1 MLSRVASSVYW
12 MTRYIE
18 RAENIARFISVN
30 LNLTLDF
37 PTEASW
43 QWQPIIMAT
52 GDQHLF
58 EKKHG
63 RDYSARNVIN
73 FLALDQD
80 YSNSIIS
87 SLRAAREN
95 ARSVREII
103 SSEMWEQVNR
113 YYLELKD
120 AAKTDLAGTN
130 PHKFFKI
137 ITMRGHM
144 FTGLLYSTM
153 SHGEAFQFA
162 LTGLLLERADK
173 TSRILDV
180 KYFMLLPQ
188 AGDVNTPYDSIQWA
202 AVLKSASALE
212 MYRKRFHRII
222 PKQVCDF
229 LIFDGDFPRSIRYC
243 LKKAETSMH
252 NISGTPV
259 GTVSNKAERTL
270 GRLCADL
277 DYSDIEEIISMGMH
291 EYLDS
296 LQIKINNVG
305 NAIHDAFFKLIP
317 AGESG
322 ESPQ

>member
-30 LNLTLDF
+30 LNLNLDF
-37 PTEASW
+37 PAEATH

-52 GDQHLF
+52 GDHELF
-58 EKKHG
+58 EDKYGKE
-63 RDYSARNVIN
+63 YSSENVIN

-113 YYLELKD
+113 YYIELKD
-120 AAKTDLAGTN
+120 AAKTDYAGRN

-162 LTGLLLERADK
+162 RTGLMLERADK

-229 LIFDGDFPRSIRYC
+229 LIFDGNFPRSIRYC
-243 LKKAETSMH
+243 LKKSEISLH

-259 GTVSNKAERTL
+259 GTVSNRVERSI

-277 DYSDIEEIISMGMH
+277 DYSDVDEIIDIGMH

-296 LQIKINNVG
+296 LQTKINNVG
-305 NAIHDAFFKLIP
+305 RDIHDAFFKVISS
-317 AGESG
+317 EEFSH
-322 ESPQ
+322 SPQ